1 MIGIG
6 LAGYGRWGQNLARN
20 FAAAGARI
28 VAVSD
33 PRPER
38 LASAMAHYAPPDL
51 TSRWS
56 DLVANPRVDAIVI
69 ATPPSAHFEIASAG
83 LAASKHVLVEKP
95 LSLSSDQA
103 RRLIDVAAHRGLTLM
118 VDHTFVYASA
128 IESIRRM
135 ATGGILGDLIYY
147 DGVRISAPPPHD
159 EIGVLWDLAV
169 HDVAIMCH
177 IAGQLPIAVAAT
189 GFAHSS
195 GSPLYDAQ
203 LTLRFADKFTGNV
216 HVSWLSPVKIRRTL
230 IGGTRRMI
238 IYDDLE
244 PTEKLRVY
252 AHDLSVDR
260 GDGPDVKPLTAYADS
275 EMWATPLG
283 RAETLQAVS
292 REFLDCILT
301 GRRPLTD
308 GEAGLRVIEVLEIA
322 GMSLLQGGPLLRLPD
337 GAVF

>member
-6 LAGYGRWGQNLARN
+6 LAGYGRWGQNLARIL
-20 FAAAGARI
+20 AAAGARI
-28 VAVSD
+28 AAVSD
-33 PRPER
+33 PRPDR
-38 LASAMAHYAPPDL
+38 LAAAMAQYAPPDL

-56 DLVANPRVDAIVI
+56 DLVVNPHVDAVVI
-69 ATPPSAHFEIASAG
+69 ATPPSAHFEIASAS

-103 RRLIDVAAHRGLTLM
+103 RRLMDVAAHRGLTLM

-128 IESIRRM
+128 IKSIRRM
-135 ATGGILGDLIYY
+135 ATGGFLGDLIYY
-147 DGVRISAPPPHD
+147 DGIRISSPPPHD

-189 GFAHSS
+189 GFAYSA
-195 GSPLYDAQ
+195 GSPLYDAR
-203 LTLRFADKFTGNV
+203 LTLRFADQFTGNV
-216 HVSWLSPVKIRRTL
+216 HVSWLSPIKIRRTL
-230 IGGTRRMI
+230 IGGTRSMI

-252 AHDLSVDR
+252 AHDLSGVCEDK
-260 GDGPDVKPLTAYADS
+260 PDVSRLIPFPDS
-275 EMWATPLG
+275 EMLATPLD
-283 RAETLQAVS
+283 RTETLQAVS
-292 REFLDCILT
+292 REFLDCIVT

-308 GEAGLRVIEVLEIA
+308 GEAGLRVIEVLELA
-322 GMSLLQGGPLLRLPD
+322 SLSLMQGGPLLRLPD
-337 GAVF
+337 GAPV